1 MSVSYPSTESAPTL
15 IPENPRPSGAVEVSR
30 RPTPIQRIRH
40 LWRYRELIGNLT
52 RKELKVKYKNSV
64 LGFLWSLINPLTYL
78 VVFSLVFSVISKV
91 PVPYFGIFFIS
102 GLLAWNL
109 FSSGLM
115 EGTGAIVANAGLVTK
130 VWFPREALILAS
142 IFAAIVHFF
151 LQAFVLMLALAVFR
165 YSPAWSML
173 PLLVLALVTLI
184 VFVTALAIILG
195 AVNVYLR
202 DTGHLVEA
210 ALLAWFWMSAI
221 AFTYGQV
228 AAKIVD
234 RWGTAAEWITA
245 LNPVLSVVVTFQRV
259 VYDPPPPTPEQ
270 LLRPDLMILP
280 PHPVSWYVTRLS
292 ITLGV
297 SLVLLY
303 AALALF
309 SRLEDD
315 FAQEL

>member
-1 MSVSYPSTESAPTL
+1 MSVPSTPPPSAPTL
-15 IPENPRPSGAVEVSR
+15 ITDEAFPSGAFEVSR
-30 RPTPIQRIRH
+30 RPSPIQRIRH

-91 PVPYFGIFFIS
+91 DVPYFGIFFIS

-109 FSSGLM
+109 FMAAITG
-115 EGTGAIVANAGLVTK
+115 GTGAIVANAGLVTK
-130 VWFPREALILAS
+130 VWFPREALVLATV
-142 IFAAIVHFF
+142 FAAIVHFF
-151 LQAFVLMLALAVFR
+151 LQAFVLILALAVFR

-173 PLLVLALVTLI
+173 PVLLLALITLI
-184 VFVTALAIILG
+184 VFATALAIILS
-195 AVNVYLR
+195 AANVYLR

-234 RWGTAAEWITA
+234 RWGQAAEWITA
-245 LNPVLSVVVTFQRV
+245 LNPVLSVVITFQRI

-270 LLRPDLMILP
+270 LARPDLMILP
-280 PHPVSWYVTRLS
+280 PHPMSWYVTRLS
-292 ITLGV
+292 VTLAV

-303 AALALF
+303 GALALF

>member
-1 MSVSYPSTESAPTL
+1 MSVSSTHSETGPALVPDH
-15 IPENPRPSGAVEVSR
+15 PRPSGAVEVSR

-40 LWRYRELIGNLT
+40 LWRYRELVGNLT

-64 LGFLWSLINPLTYL
+64 LGFLWSLLNPLTYL

-91 PVPYFGIFFIS
+91 SVPYFGIFFIS

-109 FSSGLM
+109 FSTALQA
-115 EGTGAIVANAGLVTK
+115 GTGAIVANAGLVTK
-130 VWFPREALILAS
+130 VWFPREALVLATV
-142 IFAAIVHFF
+142 FAAIVHFF
-151 LQAFVLMLALAVFR
+151 LQGLVLIGGLIVFR
-165 YSPAWSML
+165 HSPDWTAL
-173 PLLVLALVTLI
+173 PVLVLALVTLI
-184 VFVTALAIILG
+184 VFCLALSIATSAI
-195 AVNVYLR
+195 NVYLR
-202 DTGHLVEA
+202 DTSHLIEV

-234 RWGTAAEWITA
+234 RWGEAAEWVTA
-245 LNPVLSVVVTFQRV
+245 LNPVLTVVVTFQRII
-259 VYDPPPPTPEQ
+259 YDPPEPTAEQ
-270 LLRPDLMILP
+270 LLRPDELILP
-280 PHPVSWYVTRLS
+280 PHDLGWYITRLS
-292 ITLGV
+292 ITLAV

-303 AALALF
+303 GALALF